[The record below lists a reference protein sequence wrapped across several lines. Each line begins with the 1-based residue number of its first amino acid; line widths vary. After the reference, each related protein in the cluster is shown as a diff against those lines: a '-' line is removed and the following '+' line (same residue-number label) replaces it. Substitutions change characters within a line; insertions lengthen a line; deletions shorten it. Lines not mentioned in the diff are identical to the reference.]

1 MLSSYLIINPSEG
14 KGLTAFLDK
23 PVKDGTEREEFS
35 VVFGSDQ
42 ESIALNPIRSRDL
55 EQKMTKG
62 LKRTN
67 DKKSMRSTS
76 RGRSSR
82 AQVFDSRDEGNDYS
96 RSQSRPREPSRA
108 NSRPRTS
115 NNIPRPPSNRMQN
128 ENMIS
133 ESRKSRM
140 SGSHDQ
146 QNENMRSK
154 SRKSRMSG
162 SHEQQQVRHLRNHK
176 LFVTEHILAS
186 Y

>member
-1 MLSSYLIINPSEG
+1 MLSNYLIINPSEG

-42 ESIALNPIRSRDL
+42 ESIDLNPIRSRDL

-67 DKKSMRSTS
+67 DRKSMRSTS

-82 AQVFDSRDEGNDYS
+82 EQIYDSRDEGNDYRRSQSRS

-128 ENMIS
+128 ENVRS

-140 SGSHDQ
+140 SGNHD
-146 QNENMRSK
+146 
-154 SRKSRMSG
+154 
-162 SHEQQQVRHLRNHK
+162 QQQVRHLSN
-176 LFVTEHILAS
+176 HILFITI
-186 Y
+186 